1 MTGAEWLD
9 QAQAEMGRAVAEWA
23 SARRGWPDRLLRAV
37 VYALDAPGKRFRPA
51 LMFASGRW
59 LGVPPEALR
68 APALAVEMV
77 HTYSLVHDDLPAMDN
92 DDWRRGRPTVHKA
105 FDEALAILAGDAL
118 LTEAFGVLAD
128 AANRFP
134 AARVAE
140 AVARLAE
147 AAGGAGMVGGQV
159 LDLGDPPV
167 RVEELRALHRAK
179 TGAMIRAAVELP
191 AVLALDRPEDG
202 RREALARYGRAV
214 GLAFQI
220 TDDILDVV
228 GDQAVMGKSAGRD
241 AARGKVTY
249 ATFLGLEGARQEAR
263 ACLEEAQT
271 AISGDG
277 SDALLALAR
286 YVVERDR

>member
-1 MTGAEWLD
+1 VTGADWLD
-9 QAQAEMGRAVAEWA
+9 QARAEMAQAVAEWA
-23 SARRGWPDRLLRAV
+23 AGRRGWPERLLKAV

-51 LMFASGRW
+51 LMFAAGRW
-59 LGVPPEALR
+59 LGIAPEPLR

-118 LTEAFGVLAD
+118 LTEAFAVLAG
-128 AANRFP
+128 AAERFP
-134 AARVAE
+134 ARRVAE

-159 LDLGDPPV
+159 LDLGPRPGRIED
-167 RVEELRALHRAK
+167 LRALHRAK
-179 TGAMIRAAVELP
+179 TGAMIAAAVELP
-191 AVLALDRPEDG
+191 AVLAVDPVDDA
-202 RREALARYGRAV
+202 RRAALARYGRAV

-249 ATFLGLEGARQEAR
+249 ATFLGLEGARREAR
-263 ACLEEAQT
+263 ASLEEAQT